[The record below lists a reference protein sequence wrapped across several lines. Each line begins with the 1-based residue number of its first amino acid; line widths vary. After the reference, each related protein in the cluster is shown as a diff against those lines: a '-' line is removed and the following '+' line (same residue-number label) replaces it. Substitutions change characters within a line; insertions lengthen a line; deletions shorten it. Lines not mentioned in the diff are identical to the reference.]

1 MNKPRIITILIS
13 VLVLGLIVL
22 KNSHSE
28 GVNFAELEYSDA
40 QKVLAQHR
48 ALDSLTNIYKNKPVT
63 ACVFKHSNGKN
74 QSILVYNN
82 SGPKVIDTLSAGD
95 KVQLISTVTFKGN
108 PNTKIRTQ
116 KGLIGYVYY
125 FQIRELEDGLS
136 KEGLEMEYR

>member
-28 GVNFAELEYSDA
+28 GLNFAELEYNDA
-40 QKVLAQHR
+40 QKVLAQHK

-63 ACVFKHSNGKN
+63 ICVFKHKN
-74 QSILVYNN
+74 DQSQPILVYSN
-82 SGPKVIDTLSAGD
+82 SGPKIIDTLSTGD
-95 KVQLISTVTFKGN
+95 KVQLISTVAFKGN
-108 PNTKIRTQ
+108 PNTKIRTR
-116 KGLIGYVYY
+116 KGLTGYVYY
-125 FQIRELEDGLS
+125 FQIRELENELS